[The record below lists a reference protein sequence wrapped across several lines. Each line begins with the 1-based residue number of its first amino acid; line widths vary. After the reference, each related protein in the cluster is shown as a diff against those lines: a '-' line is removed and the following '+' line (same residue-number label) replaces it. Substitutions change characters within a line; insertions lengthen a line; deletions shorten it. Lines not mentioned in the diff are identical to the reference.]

1 MRTNSVQVGA
11 HRKNKKKKKKKEK
24 KKSGGGQNRNPKPKI
39 ETNNLKNLLLVGIVR
54 VS

>member
-24 KKSGGGQNRNPKPKI
+24 KRVEEAKI
-39 ETNNLKNLLLVGIVR
+39 ETLNQKSKQTI
-54 VS
+54 